1 MRKPAVP
8 EDRSSDTRKVFSTN
22 ASRGT
27 LLTTL
32 SQSPT
37 ASLLLLVIVLPG
49 QVFPQLW
56 QLEFKAAALN
66 QRVSLVGFLQ
76 SRLAPSRMGFLQ
88 AAAQGFFFFKGQ
100 PQSARKRAKSCLA
113 RSPRPWVSQTPS
125 AEWGWPSTGALV
137 HPKSRLSRGWT
148 ELVTDGQ
155 KAQRCPPGQPGA
167 GQRAAL
173 ASDLA
178 ALSKTRRAH
187 DLPVCVPSPAGCP
200 VGPTG
205 LH

>member
-88 AAAQGFFFFKGQ
+88 AAAQGFFFF
-100 PQSARKRAKSCLA
+100 
-113 RSPRPWVSQTPS
+113 
-125 AEWGWPSTGALV
+125 
-137 HPKSRLSRGWT
+137 
-148 ELVTDGQ
+148 
-155 KAQRCPPGQPGA
+155 
-167 GQRAAL
+167 
-173 ASDLA
+173 
-178 ALSKTRRAH
+178 
-187 DLPVCVPSPAGCP
+187 
-200 VGPTG
+200 
-205 LH
+205 